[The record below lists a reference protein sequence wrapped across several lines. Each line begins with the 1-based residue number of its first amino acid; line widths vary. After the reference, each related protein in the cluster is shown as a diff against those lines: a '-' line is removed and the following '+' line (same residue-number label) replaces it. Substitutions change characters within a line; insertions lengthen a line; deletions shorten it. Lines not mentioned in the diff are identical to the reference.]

1 MLVTKDRIFDN
12 NKANITSLQFH
23 PKTEALQS
31 YRKTLTPIKFHQQL
45 ATSSIDGQ
53 VIVSNWDRG
62 EEASRVLRFRG
73 NKWGINQIAYSNNGS
88 LLAAASQDHTVRLW
102 TPYAKATDVSDSLSL
117 RGHTKEVRGV
127 QFSPHHK
134 SLLISCSNDKSLRL
148 WNLAKQKSGHFE
160 RAFVGHSNWVSNCK
174 FHPKEKELVVSVS
187 DDGTLRVWD
196 IVKGENTTIYHTGSN
211 GINEVDIHPD
221 GNIVGTTLRNG
232 AVQMFDLRSD
242 KVVHSYNSEHFLKGI
257 SYQKDSGQLLI
268 GSIDASHNHTF
279 SLYDDRTHE
288 PLFTVHHSNEADY
301 DNGSSRNL
309 LCCFSDDGKQF
320 ATSSS
325 KSVAVWNI
333 EDTFKATMHDENMTG
348 HGQLEKVK
356 SRKMRQNL
364 EELSQG
370 TEKEEQS
377 TKSCT
382 SALSEMKV
390 ECSERSNGV
399 NNTHSTREMNI
410 EAVNRMFHL
419 LDSLTKSVVKLEKR
433 VQCLE
438 ETVGQKI

>member
-23 PKTEALQS
+23 SKTEALQS
-31 YRKTLTPIKFHQQL
+31 YRKTHTPIKSHQQL

-88 LLAAASQDHTVRLW
+88 LLAAASQDRTIRLW

-160 RAFVGHSNWVSNCK
+160 RAFVGHSNWVNNCI
-174 FHPKEKELVVSVS
+174 FHPKEKELVASGS
-187 DDGTLRVWD
+187 DDGTLRIWD
-196 IVKGENTTIYHTGSN
+196 VEKGENTTIYHTGSR
-211 GINEVDIHPD
+211 NEEIDIHPD
-221 GNIVGTTLRNG
+221 GNIVATTLKNG
-232 AVQMFDLRSD
+232 EVQFFDLRTD
-242 KVVHSYNSEHFLKGI
+242 EVVHSYASEHIFKGI

-268 GSIDASHNHTF
+268 GSIDISRNHTF

-301 DNGSSRNL
+301 DNASCGNL

-325 KSVAVWNI
+325 KSVIVWNI
-333 EDTFKATMHDENMTG
+333 EGTCKATMHDENLKD
-348 HGQLEKVK
+348 HCQIEKVK

-370 TEKEEQS
+370 TEKEEQP

-410 EAVNRMFHL
+410 EAFNRMFHL